1 MTDNSV
7 LKENPVFFDYHF
19 TEREVRVLARFL
31 RKNQEQIPDEL
42 LDFSARVERVMYNS
56 MSIDEAEAFYS

>member
-1 MTDNSV
+1 MEPAVQIEKTS
-7 LKENPVFFDYHF
+7 FFEYRF
-19 TEREVRVLARFL
+19 TERETKSLARFL

-42 LDFSARVERVMYNS
+42 LDFSAGVERVMYNS

>member
-1 MTDNSV
+1 MTDNS
-7 LKENPVFFDYHF
+7 LSADTNYFFEYSF
-19 TEREVRVLARFL
+19 TEREVRALARFL
-31 RKNQEQIPDEL
+31 RKNQEQIPDVL

>member
-1 MTDNSV
+1 MINTHVSE
-7 LKENPVFFDYHF
+7 KAPIFFDYHF
-19 TEREVRVLARFL
+19 TERELRGLACFL

-42 LDFSARVERVMYNS
+42 LDFAAKVERVMYNS